1 VGRRP
6 HQHLPAFARRQPLQ
20 PRSTDVNAFIIDE
33 AGLLRPTLGEQIEIE
48 SMRTSKP

>member
-6 HQHLPAFARRQPLQ
+6 HQHLPAFARRQ